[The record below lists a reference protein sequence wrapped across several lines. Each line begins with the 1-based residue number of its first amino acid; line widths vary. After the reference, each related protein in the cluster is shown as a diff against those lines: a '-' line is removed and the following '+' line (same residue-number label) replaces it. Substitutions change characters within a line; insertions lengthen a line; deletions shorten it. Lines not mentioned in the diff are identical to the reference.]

1 MGNDYITVS
10 LPASMIKKIDEVIK
24 NAELG
29 YKSRPEFVKD
39 AVRRRFGELGI
50 SFLDGLEELEGDD

>member
-10 LPASMIKKIDEVIK
+10 LPASMIKKIDKVIEK
-24 NAELG
+24 TELG

-39 AVRRRFGELGI
+39 AVRRRFGEVGI
-50 SFLDGLEELEGDD
+50 SILEGSDGKD